1 MFQLLQLYSFIYVIL
16 SLHDF
21 RIWPNHQIIITG
33 SSVLFYCDSVVSAN
47 WTFLGTHAKQYNE
60 TSNSLFIF
68 HVGVEDLGV
77 YICRGVHKSG
87 NYFLAKGGLV
97 VRTSHVSGNCAI
109 L

>member
-1 MFQLLQLYSFIYVIL
+1 M
-16 SLHDF
+16 
-21 RIWPNHQIIITG
+21 NAG
-33 SSVLFYCDSVVSAN
+33 SSVLFYCDSVVSAS
-47 WTFLGTHAKQYNE
+47 WTFLGTHTKQYNE

-68 HVGVEDLGV
+68 HVGVEDSGV

-97 VRTSHVSGNCAI
+97 VQTSHVSGNCAV